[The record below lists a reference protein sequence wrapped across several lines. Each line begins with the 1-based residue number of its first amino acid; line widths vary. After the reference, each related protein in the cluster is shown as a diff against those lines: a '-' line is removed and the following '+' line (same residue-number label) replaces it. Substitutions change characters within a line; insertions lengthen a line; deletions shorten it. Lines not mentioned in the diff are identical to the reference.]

1 MSPKQKQV
9 FTISK
14 PRSKDIS
21 SSGVRSRKISL
32 EQAEV
37 ATVISGGFNEY
48 VNTSNRPT
56 ARESKEF
63 DSVPKDP
70 LIFLDPVTG

>member
-14 PRSKDIS
+14 PRGNELS

-48 VNTSNRPT
+48 ANTGNRPT
-56 ARESKEF
+56 ARESKDF
-63 DSVPKDP
+63 DNMPKDP